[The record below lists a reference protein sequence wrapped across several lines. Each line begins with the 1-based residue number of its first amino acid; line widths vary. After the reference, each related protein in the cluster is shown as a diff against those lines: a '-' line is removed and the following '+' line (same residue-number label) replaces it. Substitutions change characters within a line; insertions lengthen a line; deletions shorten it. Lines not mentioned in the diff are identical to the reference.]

1 MRLRRGPAAILLGAA
16 LAGCAVPGG
25 AGAPPPP
32 PLAGVRGTPPAD
44 PVEVCTN
51 GVVHWAEVDL
61 AGGEDYGDYQQRA
74 LSARQD
80 RLRAQI
86 VRDGRAAGGFTGGQV
101 RERARAGCEALLAAD
116 PDPSGF

>member
-1 MRLRRGPAAILLGAA
+1 MRPRRGPVALLLGAA
-16 LAGCAVPGG
+16 LAGCAATPP
-25 AGAPPPP
+25 APPPS
-32 PLAGVRGTPPAD
+32 PLADVRGTPPAD

-86 VRDGRAAGGFTGGQV
+86 VRDGRAAGGFTGEQV
-101 RERARAGCEALLAAD
+101 RERARAGCEELLAAD
-116 PDPSGF
+116 PGPSGF